1 MKVKF
6 CYRPHYPDW
15 TVTVTG
21 KDMAE
26 CRSRAIQELDRRA
39 QKQGRQSPINWPL
52 VVIEIDDQP
61 VKG

>member
-6 CYRPHYPDW
+6 CYSPHYPDW

-21 KDMAE
+21 KDMTE
-26 CRSRAIQELDRRA
+26 CRSRAIKELDRRA

-52 VVIEIDDQP
+52 VAIEIDDQP